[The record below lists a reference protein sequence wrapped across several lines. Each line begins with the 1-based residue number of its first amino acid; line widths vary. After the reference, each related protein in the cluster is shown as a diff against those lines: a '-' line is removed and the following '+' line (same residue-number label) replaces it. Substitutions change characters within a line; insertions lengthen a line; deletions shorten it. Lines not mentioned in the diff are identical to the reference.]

1 MIRRGTFINVATV
14 SSGSSS
20 TGNNTTEVE
29 IEVTEPSPG
38 PGPSPG
44 KVPMQPTGVPV
55 AALMAGL
62 MLLAAGSAMSRR
74 R

>member
-44 KVPMQPTGVPV
+44 KVPMKPTGAPLALLVLGILLV
-55 AALMAGL
+55 AAGYFKRN
-62 MLLAAGSAMSRR
+62 G
-74 R
+74 